1 MNADKTREFAKARR
15 LFPHAG
21 KTVYFNSA
29 SYGPFCRPVEK
40 AITDNLKLRLEA
52 TRDDTRMA
60 MASGEALRAGY
71 AKMIGASK
79 KDVGLGLNT
88 SFGLNVAAF
97 GLPLKKGDEIL
108 VSDLEFPAII
118 YTWQA
123 AAKQRG
129 LKVRVVE
136 STDRCF
142 DIDALKKAITA
153 RSRVVSVSF
162 VQFFN
167 GFKLDLKEIS
177 LLCKKHGMY
186 LVVDGIQGVGVET
199 LDVKKAGIDILSCGC
214 QKWLLGPQGCGFFY
228 LSEEIRDS
236 LANPFM
242 SYLGVDWKMQ
252 YSDMWRYNLTPFDSA
267 RRFELGYYVIL
278 NMLGMKA
285 SCDIISALGVRNIQS
300 HNHTLLDRLID
311 FIKTDTTYTITSR
324 LEGRHRSSILSFTC
338 DNVQAL
344 HKAIIRH
351 KILLSLRE
359 GSIRV
364 SAHLF
369 NNAADIDR
377 LIKVLKRFSAKR

>member
-1 MNADKTREFAKARR
+1 MNADKMQEFAKARR
-15 LFPHAG
+15 LFPHT
-21 KTVYFNSA
+21 KKSVYFNSA
-29 SYGPFCRPVEK
+29 SYGPFCLPVEK
-40 AITDNLKLRLEA
+40 AIIDNLKLRLDA

-60 MASGEALRAGY
+60 MATGEALRGGY

-123 AAKQRG
+123 AARQRG
-129 LKVRVVE
+129 LKVRVVK
-136 STDRCF
+136 SSNRCF
-142 DIDALKKAITA
+142 DIDALKKAIT
-153 RSRVVSVSF
+153 RHSRVVSVSF

-177 LLCKKHGMY
+177 SLCKKHGMY

-199 LDVKKAGIDILSCGC
+199 LNVKRTGIDVLSCGC

-228 LSEEIRDS
+228 LSEEIRDR

-252 YSDMWRYNLTPFDSA
+252 YSDMCRYNLTPFDSA
-267 RRFELGYYVIL
+267 RRFELGYYVVL
-278 NMLGMKA
+278 NLLGMKA
-285 SCDIISALGVRNIQS
+285 SSEIIGGLGVKNIQS
-300 HNHTLLDRLID
+300 HNHGLLDRLIAY
-311 FIKTDTTYTITSR
+311 IKTDATYTVTSH
-324 LEGRHRSSILSFTC
+324 LEPRHRSSILTFTC
-338 DNVQAL
+338 DDVRTL
-344 HKAIIRH
+344 YKAIIKNR
-351 KILLSLRE
+351 ILVSLRE

-377 LIKVLKRFSAKR
+377 LIKVLKRFPGKR

>member
-1 MNADKTREFAKARR
+1 MNADKMREFAKARR
-15 LFPHAG
+15 LFPHTR

-29 SYGPFCRPVEK
+29 SYGPFNLPAEK
-40 AITDNLKLRLEA
+40 AIADNLKLRLDA

-60 MASGEALRAGY
+60 MATAKALRADY

-79 KDVGLGLNT
+79 KDVGLGMNT
-88 SFGLNVAAF
+88 SYGLNVAAF

-129 LKVRVVE
+129 LKVRVVK

-142 DIDALKKAITA
+142 DIDALKEAITA

-177 LLCKKHGMY
+177 SLCKKNGMY

-199 LDVKKAGIDILSCGC
+199 LNVRKMGIDILSCGC

-228 LSEEIRDS
+228 LSEEIRNS

-242 SYLGVDWKMQ
+242 SYQGVDWKMQ
-252 YSDMWRYNLTPFDSA
+252 YSDMCRYNLTPFDSA

-278 NMLGMKA
+278 NMLAMKA
-285 SCDIISALGVRNIQS
+285 STDIIGSLGIRNIQS
-300 HNHTLLDRLID
+300 HNHALADRLI
-311 FIKTDTTYTITSR
+311 
-324 LEGRHRSSILSFTC
+324 
-338 DNVQAL
+338 A
-344 HKAIIRH
+344 
-351 KILLSLRE
+351 
-359 GSIRV
+359 
-364 SAHLF
+364 
-369 NNAADIDR
+369 
-377 LIKVLKRFSAKR
+377 